1 MRRHALSLVLP
12 ALLTACGGGE
22 EPPSLTQARTDTG
35 PQRRA
40 LATLPSVGA
49 KEVMDWAQYKF
60 PTLFPGNPA
69 SQPFNYLGVDYTIRA
84 YSTGNYLG
92 VTPSGEIY
100 GLGEFTGGQL
110 QSFGKISDWSSQIQ
124 ADACGVYPSLC
135 SPGGGGTGTLNACA
149 QPASQALAI
158 GNRYTLNYALTMSGA
173 VNGSGEFQTDALVE
187 AATSFEG
194 QSAVRLALTQT
205 NSLNIPGTQS
215 STIKLKQYA
224 QAADNGL
231 IRHLGNE
238 SETSVVVPVVGNS
251 VTNVKTV
258 NTPPFLNSEFTLQAG
273 QSLTRTNG
281 YTTTT
286 TTTVAGV
293 TTPPMVSNSSLTE
306 TVSFEARETIQ
317 VQGRSWDTCRYRQ
330 VDAAT
335 PNVSTTTWY
344 IVGRGLPARIVGSGS
359 GTTQTTE
366 LKSGTVNGA
375 PI

>member
-1 MRRHALSLVLP
+1 VAVSKP
-12 ALLTACGGGE
+12 
-22 EPPSLTQARTDTG
+22 QADAG

-40 LATLPSVGA
+40 LATLPTVGTE
-49 KEVMDWAQYKF
+49 EVLDWAQYKF
-60 PTLFPGNPA
+60 PTLFPGDPA
-69 SQPFNYLGVDYTIRA
+69 NQQISYLGVNYTIRA
-84 YSTGNYLG
+84 YGTGNYLG
-92 VTPSGEIY
+92 ITPTGDIY
-100 GLGEFTGGQL
+100 GLGSFTGGQL
-110 QSFGKISDWSSQIQ
+110 QSFGKITDWTSQIQ

-135 SPGGGGTGTLNACA
+135 SPGGGGTGTLNVCA

-187 AATSFEG
+187 AAASFEG
-194 QSAVRLALTQT
+194 QNAVRLALTQT
-205 NSLNIPGTQS
+205 NTLNVPGAQS
-215 STIKLKQYA
+215 STLRLKQYA

-238 SETSVVVPVVGNS
+238 SETTVVVPVVGNS
-251 VTNVKTV
+251 ITNVKTV

-293 TTPPMVSNSSLTE
+293 TTPPMVNNSSLTE

-344 IVGRGLPARIVGSGS
+344 IVGRGLPARVIGAGS

-366 LKSGTVNGA
+366 LKSGTVNGT
-375 PI
+375 PL